1 MTCNCK
7 TEIEAKVVER
17 LKEEYPEGRDHTA
30 TMDNNY
36 AFLFSMNDEMN
47 SVLHVGYIAF
57 KNTVTTTTKKG
68 VERTAKPQL
77 NIHFTYCPFCGE
89 RYKKAETSVEQTEE
103 STQ

>member
-30 TMDNNY
+30 NMDKNY
-36 AFLFSMNDEMN
+36 AWTMPDFNQ
-47 SVLHVGYIAF
+47 VGYLALT
-57 KNTVTTTTKKG
+57 NTVTTTTKKG
-68 VERTAKPQL
+68 VERTVKPAL
-77 NIHFTYCPFCGE
+77 NLHFTYCPFCGE
-89 RYKKAETSVEQTEE
+89 RYKKAETCAEQTED